1 MAAKLPTYGQI
12 KDVAWQKVV
21 RNTYGKSIYK
31 SLYKSYWR
39 TKFIK
44 PSSGIAQ
51 RNYFTARPHPGAG
64 IGHQMA
70 NWIAGYWFAKQFGLQ
85 YAHYPF
91 SSPAWENLL
100 GFSHNETDVDTLVRL
115 EGRKKI
121 YLPKFD
127 EYNQA
132 DIEFIHRIIE
142 SYSNEKVVFVAEQDQ
157 FYHDQYGVID
167 ELKEKFYI
175 NELYH
180 RSKLTYTNDTFNIA
194 IHIRRGDITS
204 GRDQN
209 SNLSMRWQDDDYFEN
224 VLSNVLDNLSLNK
237 PISVYLFSQG
247 EKSNFAS
254 FDRFKNVNYCLHMGA
269 QESFLHMVY
278 ADLLI
283 TSKSS
288 FSYKPALLNK
298 GVKVCPRNFWHGYPQ
313 TSDWILAEENGAFDV
328 NLLATKS

>member
-1 MAAKLPTYGQI
+1 
-12 KDVAWQKVV
+12 
-21 RNTYGKSIYK
+21 
-31 SLYKSYWR
+31 
-39 TKFIK
+39 
-44 PSSGIAQ
+44 
-51 RNYFTARPHPGAG
+51 
-64 IGHQMA
+64 
-70 NWIAGYWFAKQFGLQ
+70 
-85 YAHYPF
+85 
-91 SSPAWENLL
+91 
-100 GFSHNETDVDTLVRL
+100 
-115 EGRKKI
+115 
-121 YLPKFD
+121 
-127 EYNQA
+127 
-132 DIEFIHRIIE
+132 RIIE

-157 FYHDQYGVID
+157 FYHDQYGVIN

-175 NELYH
+175 NESYH
-180 RSKLTYTNDTFNIA
+180 RSKLIYTDDTFNIA
-194 IHIRRGDITS
+194 IHIRRGDITT

-224 VLSNVLDNLSLNK
+224 VLSNVLDNLSLDK

-298 GVKVCPRNFWHGYPQ
+298 GVKVCPRNFWHGYPP

-328 NLLATKS
+328 NLLATRS